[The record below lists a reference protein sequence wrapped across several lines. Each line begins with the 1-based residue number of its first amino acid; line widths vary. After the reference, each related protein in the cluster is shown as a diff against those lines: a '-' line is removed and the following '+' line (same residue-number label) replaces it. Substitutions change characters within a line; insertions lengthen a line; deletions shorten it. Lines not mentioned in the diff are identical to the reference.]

1 MLRKLL
7 KYDLRPSVKSW
18 IAMGVLSV
26 IIASVSGAFI
36 NIVRQG
42 WLVDDTGL
50 IIFTV
55 LAFMALAIMVAIP
68 YIISLYDFYRR
79 LYTDEGY
86 LTFTLPVTRHEL
98 LLSKLIY
105 SMLTVSI
112 GMVFIIID
120 AIFFLL
126 MSGYMAEWSQAG
138 TDSPFNP
145 MTIAYIFFG
154 LIIAVL
160 VITAFTLFAFLM
172 MSVASKFSK
181 IGQSIFAIVV
191 VYGGTLIFTPFLIVF
206 ANLSGYNSLGFA
218 DVIPQN
224 LHQTAV
230 LMLLSVISLFLA
242 FVSVVFYTLEY
253 RILHKHLNIS

>member
-105 SMLTVSI
+105 SMLETQIEQLSLQ
-112 GMVFIIID
+112 
-120 AIFFLL
+120 FLQL
-126 MSGYMAEWSQAG
+126 CLQRFHRHGSE
-138 TDSPFNP
+138 FCC
-145 MTIAYIFFG
+145 F
-154 LIIAVL
+154 
-160 VITAFTLFAFLM
+160 
-172 MSVASKFSK
+172 
-181 IGQSIFAIVV
+181 
-191 VYGGTLIFTPFLIVF
+191 
-206 ANLSGYNSLGFA
+206 
-218 DVIPQN
+218 
-224 LHQTAV
+224 H
-230 LMLLSVISLFLA
+230 
-242 FVSVVFYTLEY
+242 
-253 RILHKHLNIS
+253 

>member
-120 AIFFLL
+120 AI
-126 MSGYMAEWSQAG
+126 
-138 TDSPFNP
+138 
-145 MTIAYIFFG
+145 
-154 LIIAVL
+154 
-160 VITAFTLFAFLM
+160 
-172 MSVASKFSK
+172 
-181 IGQSIFAIVV
+181 
-191 VYGGTLIFTPFLIVF
+191 
-206 ANLSGYNSLGFA
+206 
-218 DVIPQN
+218 
-224 LHQTAV
+224 
-230 LMLLSVISLFLA
+230 
-242 FVSVVFYTLEY
+242 
-253 RILHKHLNIS
+253 